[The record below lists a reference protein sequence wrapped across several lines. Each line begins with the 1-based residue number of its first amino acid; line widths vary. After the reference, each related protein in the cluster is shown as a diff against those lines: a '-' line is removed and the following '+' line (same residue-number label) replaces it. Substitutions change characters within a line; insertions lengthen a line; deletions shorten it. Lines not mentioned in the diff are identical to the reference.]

1 MTTPLP
7 SMDMGAIAVLSGVAA
22 GATGSNASR
31 PDSFYNRRPRS
42 NPNAVNAA
50 SYMNHLRAP
59 APSRMPGDRGGGVGI
74 HIHYQGRCPHDAAH
88 GPSYP
93 GDGFASII
101 DGDSCPQDY
110 RSSQYAP
117 DQGSS
122 SSPCGCPRCYWRDFL
137 ASDIEKYKVTRHK
150 LRETY
155 LWNLHELVRRHHAAP
170 NKPQTEKDS
179 ELEKLYWYYV
189 GRVREVYDNHCEH
202 HRLLFRDVCLI
213 WELPE
218 KITLDEGEEDGA
230 TTHTSR
236 ALTPHSRHSSGSL
249 RTTIPI
255 SRDPT
260 PLSRQSGSR
269 PGVAATEKV
278 NKGKGKEA
286 INVGMG
292 GDSSIS
298 ATVSVCDDKIGND
311 KNGKGVEMKIPRI
324 AGPSEAV
331 GKSQPKPNRT
341 SVQQRFRQLWST
353 KIRDKSSDKTEQV

>member
-7 SMDMGAIAVLSGVAA
+7 SMDMGAIATLAA
-22 GATGSNASR
+22 GTIGANAR
-31 PDSFYNRRPRS
+31 RADAFYNRGPRS

-59 APSRMPGDRGGGVGI
+59 APSRLPGDRGGGVGI
-74 HIHYQGRCPHDAAH
+74 HIHYQGRCPHDVAH
-88 GPSYP
+88 SPSYP

-101 DGDSCPQDY
+101 DGDSCPQDH
-110 RSSQYAP
+110 RSSRYAP
-117 DQGSS
+117 YGASS

-137 ASDIEKYKVTRHK
+137 ASDIEKYKVTRHQ

-155 LWNLHELVRRHHAAP
+155 LWNLHEL
-170 NKPQTEKDS
+170 
-179 ELEKLYWYYV
+179 YYV

-218 KITLDEGEEDGA
+218 KITLDEGEEDA
-230 TTHTSR
+230 TTTHTSR

-255 SRDPT
+255 SRGPT
-260 PLSRQSGSR
+260 PLSRESGSR
-269 PGVAATEKV
+269 LSVAVADKV
-278 NKGKGKEA
+278 NKGKEKEV
-286 INVGMG
+286 INTGMG
-292 GDSSIS
+292 GDSSIP
-298 ATVSVCDDKIGND
+298 ATVSVGDDK
-311 KNGKGVEMKIPRI
+311 KGKGVEMKSPPIT
-324 AGPSEAV
+324 GPGEAV
-331 GKSQPKPNRT
+331 VKPQPKPNRT

-353 KIRDKSSDKTEQV
+353 KMRDKSSDKTELV